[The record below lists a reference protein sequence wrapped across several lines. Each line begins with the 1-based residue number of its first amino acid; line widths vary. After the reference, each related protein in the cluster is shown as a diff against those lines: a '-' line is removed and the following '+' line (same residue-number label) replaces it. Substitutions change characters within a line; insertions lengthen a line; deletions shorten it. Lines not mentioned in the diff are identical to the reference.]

1 MNCSRFES
9 LLTDYMERTL
19 DGRVREAAEQHL
31 KSCPLCSR
39 LLVEVRQLREELV
52 QFPVLRTPVGLVD
65 RILETTSGRVR
76 PRAHSL
82 WTDLIVPTVSPFLSQ
97 RFAFATVI
105 VFVFLS
111 LVVNV
116 LGPGFRGMSASDLS
130 PSSIADQ
137 AGRISGQVYKKWEE
151 INDLRNRWIEEVKLL
166 KEDLYGRIDYYLISF
181 LFKSQQQSLRDQEK
195 KDLEKNKK

>member
-19 DGRVREAAEQHL
+19 DARVREAAEQHL
-31 KSCPLCSR
+31 GSCPLCSR
-39 LLVEVRQLREELV
+39 LLTEVGHLKEELV
-52 QFPVLRTPVGLVD
+52 QFPVLRTPAGLAD
-65 RILETTSGRVR
+65 RILETTSGKVK

-82 WTDLIVPTVSPFLSQ
+82 WADLIVPTVSPFLSQ

-130 PSSIADQ
+130 PSNIADQ
-137 AGRISGQVYKKWEE
+137 AGRISGQIYKKWGE

-166 KEDLYGRIDYYLISF
+166 KEDLYGRIDYYLISIV
-181 LFKSQQQSLRDQEK
+181 FKSRQQSLREQEK
-195 KDLEKNKK
+195 KEPDRKK